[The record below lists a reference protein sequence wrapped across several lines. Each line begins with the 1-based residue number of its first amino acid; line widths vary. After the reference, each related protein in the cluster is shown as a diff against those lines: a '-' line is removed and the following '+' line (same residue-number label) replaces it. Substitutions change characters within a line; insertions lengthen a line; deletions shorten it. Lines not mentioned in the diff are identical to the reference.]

1 MQTKLLPKS
10 IPNTFIRGGYYYF
23 TRRVPT
29 DLQGYYRYHRIVQG
43 LQTSSSREAR
53 VLANLEAAKL
63 EAYWSK
69 MRLTKTKVLG
79 EALLSEDLVGTPP
92 KEAERANI
100 NSLSDSPK
108 LSEALEMYVS
118 LKGKGRPKTFRK
130 ASERACKYVIDL
142 VGDKPISSYTR
153 HDGLA
158 LRDWLVQR
166 GLAGSTVTRNF
177 STLKPS

>member
-1 MQTKLLPKS
+1 MQTKLLTKP
-10 IPNTFIRGGYYYF
+10 IPYTFIRDGYYYF
-23 TRRVPT
+23 TRRIPT
-29 DLQGYYRYHRIVQG
+29 DLQGYYRYPRIVQG

-69 MRLTKTKVLG
+69 MRFTKTKVLG

-118 LKGKGRPKTFRK
+118 LKGEGR
-130 ASERACKYVIDL
+130 D
-142 VGDKPISSYTR
+142 
-153 HDGLA
+153 
-158 LRDWLVQR
+158 
-166 GLAGSTVTRNF
+166 
-177 STLKPS
+177 LKPLEKLLRELVNMLLI